1 MKSFLTA
8 ALLTATI
15 LGTPAMAFGV
25 STHNL
30 IPNLSFPTSDA
41 QTVTQDSAKTGK

>member
-8 ALLTATI
+8 ALLTATV

-25 STHNL
+25 STHSL
-30 IPNLSFPTSDA
+30 IPDLSFPDLGA
-41 QTVTQDSAKTGK
+41 QAVTQDSSKAGK